1 MPLPASDAYRSAEPS
16 GLLLM
21 SALSPRHSSTRHTA
35 RYRGRGRITANRRP
49 LVDLRQR
56 HCGASTA
63 GEPPVAASTDEPLA
77 LTRWGVQPRSRSQF
91 RHGYVCSFA
100 DGPVR
105 DRTDSRGKKITG
117 QRKNGL
123 SKPRLQMTSVEFI
136 SLNGK
141 RSKPLRTEP
150 VIFAHLLLVLRNRPL
165 EPGRPGS

>member
-1 MPLPASDAYRSAEPS
+1 MFTGTYRERHQSAKSWGCGGKAPACFRSES
-16 GLLLM
+16 W
-21 SALSPRHSSTRHTA
+21 
-35 RYRGRGRITANRRP
+35 RP
-49 LVDLRQR
+49 LIMRDLPQR
-56 HCGASTA
+56 HCGTSTA

-123 SKPRLQMTSVEFI
+123 SKPRLQMTSSEFI
-136 SLNGK
+136 SSNGK
-141 RSKPLRTEP
+141 RSKP
-150 VIFAHLLLVLRNRPL
+150 
-165 EPGRPGS
+165 